1 MKALVIYESM
11 FGNTRKIA
19 EQIAAGLAGSSTVV
33 LVRVHDADPQGIGLA
48 DLVVVGAPTH
58 VHGMSMP
65 ATRAAAAAMSNDP
78 QRHLALESGALGV
91 GVREWLDTAPPG
103 SGLFAAFDTRRD
115 MARILTGAASASIGK
130 TLARRGLRQVARR
143 SSFLVDENEA
153 IKAGELE
160 RARAWGEQIGRL
172 ATAALTTAP

>member
-1 MKALVIYESM
+1 
-11 FGNTRKIA
+11 
-19 EQIAAGLAGSSTVV
+19 
-33 LVRVHDADPQGIGLA
+33 
-48 DLVVVGAPTH
+48 
-58 VHGMSMP
+58 
-65 ATRAAAAAMSNDP
+65 
-78 QRHLALESGALGV
+78 
-91 GVREWLDTAPPG
+91 
-103 SGLFAAFDTRRD
+103 